1 MLMRIF
7 VLFVVCFIFCILPG
21 CEKKSPGTTAFE
33 EPDTS
38 YNGGAVVRKP
48 NIYIYPD
55 KKIELHVALNFSNG
69 GSIINSEPEYRD
81 GWNIHV
87 DKNGLIN
94 GKYKYLFYECRVP
107 DLFQYQ
113 FGWFIPKDSLTHFF
127 KKNLEKSGFV
137 KNEIQDF
144 LDYWIPRLI
153 SYPYYFIY
161 PQFSLYL
168 NTIVELNFS
177 KQPDNVLRLFYVIK
191 GTDKREASIQA
202 PIIPRFYRKGFVAVE
217 WGVVWK

>member
-1 MLMRIF
+1 MKKISL
-7 VLFVVCFIFCILPG
+7 LFIVWFLFGLLPG
-21 CEKKSPGTTAFE
+21 CENKSPGTTAFE

-38 YNGGAVVRKP
+38 FNGWPVLRKP

-55 KKIELHVALNFSNG
+55 KKIELHVALNFPNG
-69 GSIINSEPEYRD
+69 GSIINSEPRYCD
-81 GWNIHV
+81 GWDIHV
-87 DKNGLIN
+87 DENGLIN

-113 FGWFIPKDSLTHFF
+113 SGWFIPKDSLTHFF
-127 KKNLEKSGFV
+127 KENLEKSGFV

-161 PQFSLYL
+161 PQFSIYL

-177 KQPDNVLRLFYVIK
+177 KPTDNVLRLFYVIK
-191 GTDKREASIQA
+191 GTDKREAPIQA
-202 PIIPRFYRKGFVAVE
+202 PIITHFCRKGFVVVE
-217 WGVVWK
+217 WGVVWN